1 MACGHILERVDYRKI
16 ALFVKTSP
24 EQSGI
29 IHPSTTNEE
38 ITMKTLGFGFIALWI
53 AGIIGWIMN
62 IVAMFGEISTNELI
76 IRAIGVFIAPAGSI
90 MGWFM

>member
-1 MACGHILERVDYRKI
+1 
-16 ALFVKTSP
+16 
-24 EQSGI
+24 
-29 IHPSTTNEE
+29 
-38 ITMKTLGFGFIALWI
+38 MKTLGFGFIALWI
-53 AGIIGWIMN
+53 TGIIGWIMN